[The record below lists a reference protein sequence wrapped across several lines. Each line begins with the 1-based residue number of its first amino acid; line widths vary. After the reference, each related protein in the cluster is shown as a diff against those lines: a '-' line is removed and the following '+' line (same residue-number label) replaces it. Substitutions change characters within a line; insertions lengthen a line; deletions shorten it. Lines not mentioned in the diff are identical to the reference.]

1 MTKKKRRIYLIAGA
15 LSVAVIFAVVV
26 YAATSTKYSADTLNT
41 ITTGG
46 VHIRLNETTLVDA
59 ATGKPVVIDP
69 VTGAAADGTI
79 TTSTVSF
86 PAIADTV
93 FYDKST
99 GAMLP
104 VDAAT
109 GKQYL
114 TDGAGNVILV
124 EKDALTGGWTLTD
137 KASSTVLTDA
147 ATIAALSAA
156 IDEKMIEAAVFPA
169 SGGITG
175 VLPGQ
180 AYAKNVSVTN
190 TGSQSAW
197 VRIKAEKEYWKSG
210 SKVTSV
216 SVPTETR
223 TYDATNDK
231 WTVTAGTS
239 DKALDANNIDLL
251 GLNAA
256 DWTLSGG
263 YYYYNTQLL
272 AGKTTSSLFTGV
284 QMSGTMGTEYS
295 GLEARVNVTAEATQ
309 AKNNGTS
316 ATAATGWPS

>member
-46 VHIRLNETTLVDA
+46 VHIMLNETALVDA
-59 ATGKPVVIDP
+59 ATQKPVAIDP
-69 VTGAAADGTI
+69 ASGAVVDGTI
-79 TTSTVSF
+79 TT
-86 PAIADTV
+86 
-93 FYDKST
+93 KSV
-99 GAMLP
+99 P
-104 VDAAT
+104 
-109 GKQYL
+109 
-114 TDGAGNVILV
+114 
-124 EKDALTGGWTLTD
+124 
-137 KASSTVLTDA
+137 
-147 ATIAALSAA
+147 
-156 IDEKMIEAAVFPA
+156 FPA
-169 SGGITG
+169 SGITG

-239 DKALDANNIDLL
+239 DKALDANNIVLL

>member
-147 ATIAALSAA
+147 ATIDALSAA

-239 DKALDANNIDLL
+239 DKVLDLAKIDLL
-251 GLNAA
+251 DLNAT
-256 DWTLSGG
+256 DWTFSGG
-263 YYYYNTQLL
+263 YYYYKTQLD
-272 AGKTTSSLFTGV
+272 AGATTTSLFTGV